1 MRIEFDYELAKL
13 AVIAGTG
20 RVITR
25 DGEPVELIGIDSS
38 YKEYPII
45 GKIEGDHENDYWTEN
60 GKFLSY
66 RDTDLDLFIEELC

>member
-1 MRIEFDYELAKL
+1 MRIKFDYELAKL

-20 RVITR
+20 RVVTR
-25 DGEPVELIGIDSS
+25 DGEPVELIGTDSDD
-38 YKEYPII
+38 KEYPIV
-45 GKIEGDHENDYWTEN
+45 GRIEGDHENDYWTEN

>member
-1 MRIEFDYELAKL
+1 MRIDFDYKLAKL

-25 DGEPVELIGIDSS
+25 DGEPVELIRTDSGD
-38 YKEYPII
+38 KEYPIV
-45 GKIEGDHENDYWTEN
+45 GRIEGYHENDYWTED

>member
-1 MRIEFDYELAKL
+1 MRLEFDYKLAKL

-38 YKEYPII
+38 DKEYPII

-66 RDTDLDLFIEELC
+66 RDTDFDLFIEELC

>member
-1 MRIEFDYELAKL
+1 MRIDFDYKLAKL

-25 DGEPVELIGIDSS
+25 DGESVELIGTDSS
-38 YKEYPII
+38 DKEYPIV
-45 GKIEGDHENDYWTEN
+45 GRIEGFHENDFWTEN

-66 RDTDLDLFIEELC
+66 RDTDFDLFIEELC